1 MSEDCFVDFVRT
13 RHPDYRIAPEG
24 WFSDEETFEVK
35 PCKTEVTEA
44 DRKRWLIEVPS
55 IPKLKPKAKRELEKL
70 EEQKP
75 TVKRE
80 KLEKQNATDSKPIV
94 IQEKQRFSYVTE
106 EKRSDYT
113 ERKPPKTT
121 TYSTSWALRNFN
133 SWAEHR
139 NSHFPDS
146 PVPTT
151 LLTTGTKKELTTTG

>member
-1 MSEDCFVDFVRT
+1 MSEDCFGDFVRT

-35 PCKTEVTEA
+35 PCKTEETEA
-44 DRKRWLIEVPS
+44 DRKHWLNEVPS
-55 IPKLKPKAKRELEKL
+55 ILKLKPKAKRELEKL

-75 TVKRE
+75 KVKRE

-94 IQEKQRFSYVTE
+94 KQEKQHFSYVTE

-121 TYSTSWALRNFN
+121 TYSTSWALRNFKLEIAN
-133 SWAEHR
+133 VNTILPRVS
-139 NSHFPDS
+139 
-146 PVPTT
+146 TIC
-151 LLTTGTKKELTTTG
+151 